1 MDSLRHIIQRIFS
14 KIDSTG
20 KAQQKFLLTLFC
32 SIFIL
37 CGRVNFTN
45 LSRYSNL
52 SERTY
57 RRQYAKKFKFLEF
70 NGQVIEEAIPKA
82 HRKIAVTDCSFIH
95 KSGKKTYGIDYF
107 YNSSI
112 GKASLGLEI
121 SAVGVVDV
129 DANIGYSL
137 SVKQTPP
144 TKELKVS
151 GNQDS
156 ELVQELG
163 KKPSQSPSKQNKK
176 SASTQKKESEET
188 RVDEYLQQMKEVQP
202 HLPSDVNHLVCDG
215 FYAKEKFVTGVK
227 ELKLDV
233 VSKLRSDANLKYL
246 YTGEQKPRGAKRKYD
261 GKVHLK
267 DIDLSKFTFV
277 CEIEPQLKL
286 YTCVVF
292 SVCLK
297 CQIRLAYI
305 LNCRDPNRISYVV
318 LFSTDL
324 TLEPLDIYRFYKARF
339 QIEFIFRD
347 TKQFLGL
354 EHCQARDQQK
364 LDFHFHACLTALN
377 LAKFDCQQRHVGEQP
392 FVFSASNYKRLA
404 LNSHLLD
411 VFISKLDLD
420 PNLIKNHPNYPELCS
435 YGAIAA

>member
-1 MDSLRHIIQRIFS
+1 M
-14 KIDSTG
+14 
-20 KAQQKFLLTLFC
+20 
-32 SIFIL
+32 
-37 CGRVNFTN
+37 
-45 LSRYSNL
+45 
-52 SERTY
+52 
-57 RRQYAKKFKFLEF
+57 EF

-95 KSGKKTYGIDYF
+95 KSGQKTYGIDYF
-107 YNSSI
+107 YNSII

-121 SAVGVVDV
+121 SAVAIVDV

-151 GNQDS
+151 GNKDI
-156 ELVQELG
+156 ELVQKLG
-163 KKPSQSPSKQNKK
+163 KKPSQSTSKKNRK
-176 SASTQKKESEET
+176 SASTQKKEPEET
-188 RVDEYLQQMKEVQP
+188 RVDEYLKQMKEVQP
-202 HLPSDVNHLVCDG
+202 HLPSDVGHLVCDG

-227 ELKLDV
+227 ELQLDV
-233 VSKLRSDANLKYL
+233 VSKLRTDANLKYL
-246 YTGEQKPRGAKRKYD
+246 YTGPQKSRGARRKYD
-261 GKVHLK
+261 GKVHLN
-267 DIDLSKFTFV
+267 DISKFTFV
-277 CEIEPQLKL
+277 CDLEPQVKL

-297 CQIRLAYI
+297 RQIRLAYI
-305 LNCRDPNRISYVV
+305 LDCRDPNRIGYVV

-324 TLEPLDIYRFYKARF
+324 TLDALSIYRFYKARF

-347 TKQFLGL
+347 AKQFLGL

-377 LAKFDCQQRHVGEQP
+377 LAKLDCQQLHVGEQP

>member
-1 MDSLRHIIQRIFS
+1 MDSLKNIVQRIFS
-14 KIDSTG
+14 KMGKTG
-20 KAQQKFLLTLFC
+20 KVQQKFLLTLFC

-57 RRQYAKKFKFLEF
+57 RRQYVKQFEFMEF
-70 NGQVIEEAIPKA
+70 NQKVIEEAIPKA

-95 KSGKKTYGIDYF
+95 KSGEKTYGRDYF
-107 YNSSI
+107 YNSSR
-112 GKASLGLEI
+112 GKVSKGLEI
-121 SAVGVVDV
+121 SVVAIVDV
-129 DANIGYSL
+129 DANVGYSL
-137 SVKQTPP
+137 SVRQTPP
-144 TKELKVS
+144 KEELKISEQAESKVV
-151 GNQDS
+151 GNTRKSPKSQ
-156 ELVQELG
+156 
-163 KKPSQSPSKQNKK
+163 PSSTKAKK
-176 SASTQKKESEET
+176 SASTKKSEQEET
-188 RVDEYLQQMKEVQP
+188 RVDEYLKQMKEVQP
-202 HLPSDVNHLVCDG
+202 HLPSDVGHLVCDG

-227 ELKLDV
+227 ELQLNV
-233 VSKLRSDANLKYL
+233 VSKLRTDANLKYL
-246 YTGEQKPRGAKRKYD
+246 YTGEQKPRGARRKYD
-261 GKVHLK
+261 GKVHLN
-267 DIDLSKFTFV
+267 DISKFTFV
-277 CEIEPQLKL
+277 CEIEPQVKL

-305 LNCRDPNRISYVV
+305 LDCRDPNRIGYVV

-324 TLEPLDIYRFYKARF
+324 TLDALSIYRFYKARF

-347 TKQFLGL
+347 AKQFLGL

-377 LAKFDCQQRHVGEQP
+377 LAKLDSQQRHVGEQR
-392 FVFSASNYKRLA
+392 FVFSGSNYKRLA

-420 PNLIKNHPNYPELCS
+420 PNLIQNHPNYPELCS
-435 YGAIAA
+435 YGTIAA